1 MARPCFKIEKNY
13 PEPLAGVDEAGCAP
27 LAGPVVAAA
36 VVLDR
41 ARFPRGI
48 DDSKALPVKERESLY
63 LKLRKVAQVGVGI
76 ATVEE
81 IDRLNI
87 YWARML
93 AMTRA
98 VDALGFD
105 PAMILVD
112 GNRCPRWER
121 PSKAIVAGDAKCRS
135 IAAAS
140 IIAKVTRDRIMADYA
155 RQHPGYG
162 WETNKGY
169 PTPEHYRALASLGLT
184 PLHRRSFA
192 PVRAISEASIRPRQE
207 LLEIIPVPPE
217 ALGEV
222 PLALVPAA
230 SEPFPS
236 EGAKANAA
244 PVSPF
249 RHTTSD

>member
-1 MARPCFKIEKNY
+1 MARPCFRLEKVH
-13 PEPLAGVDEAGCAP
+13 PDPVCGVDEAGCAP

-41 ARFPRGI
+41 VRFPRGI
-48 DDSKALPVKERESLY
+48 DDSKALPAKTREAICARLY
-63 LKLRKVAQVGVGI
+63 KVAKVGVGL

-87 YWARML
+87 FWARML
-93 AMTRA
+93 AMSRA

-121 PSKAIVAGDAKCRS
+121 PSVAIVDGDAKCRS

-140 IIAKVTRDRIMADYA
+140 IVAKVTRDRIMFDHA
-155 RQHPGYG
+155 REHPGYG

-169 PTPEHYRALASLGLT
+169 GTPEHFRGLDALGPT

-192 PVRAISEASIRPRQE
+192 PVRAYYEARDGIAQQVMS
-207 LLEIIPVPPE
+207 L
-217 ALGEV
+217 
-222 PLALVPAA
+222 
-230 SEPFPS
+230 
-236 EGAKANAA
+236 
-244 PVSPF
+244 
-249 RHTTSD
+249 

>member
-1 MARPCFKIEKNY
+1 MARPCFKLEKIH
-13 PEPLAGVDEAGCAP
+13 PTPLAGVDEAGCAP

-41 ARFPRGI
+41 EKFPRGI
-48 DDSKALPVKERESLY
+48 DDSKVLPAPVREAICARLH
-63 LKLRKVAQVGVGI
+63 KVARVGVGI
-76 ATVEE
+76 ASVEE

-93 AMTRA
+93 AMSRA
-98 VDALGFD
+98 VEALGFD

-121 PSKAIVAGDAKCRS
+121 PSVAIVAGDAKCRS

-140 IIAKVTRDRIMADYA
+140 IVAKVTRDAIMVEHAKE
-155 RQHPGYG
+155 HPGYG

-169 PTPEHYRALASLGLT
+169 GTPEHYRGLDELGPT

-192 PVRAISEASIRPRQE
+192 PVRQCLEARGE
-207 LLEIIPVPPE
+207 LPVPVQQTMD
-217 ALGEV
+217 L
-222 PLALVPAA
+222 
-230 SEPFPS
+230 
-236 EGAKANAA
+236 
-244 PVSPF
+244 
-249 RHTTSD
+249 

>member
-1 MARPCFKIEKNY
+1 VKLPCFKIEKDF

-41 ARFPRGI
+41 TKFPRGI
-48 DDSKALPVKERESLY
+48 NDSKAIPAPLREAICARLY
-63 LKLRKVAQVGVGI
+63 KVARVGVGI

-81 IDRLNI
+81 IDSLNI

-98 VDALGFD
+98 VEALGFD
-105 PAMILVD
+105 PAWVLVD

-121 PSKAIVAGDAKCRS
+121 PSKAVVAGDAKCRS

-140 IIAKVTRDRIMADYA
+140 IVAKVTRDRLMADYA
-155 RQHPGYG
+155 REHPGYG

-169 PTPEHYRALASLGLT
+169 PTPGHYRALESLGVT

-192 PVRAISEASIRPRQE
+192 PIRQ
-207 LLEIIPVPPE
+207 LTLD
-217 ALGEV
+217 L
-222 PLALVPAA
+222 PLQAA
-230 SEPFPS
+230 E
-236 EGAKANAA
+236 
-244 PVSPF
+244 
-249 RHTTSD
+249 